1 MLSLY
6 FCSSNLAYVMAEKP
20 RVKITITFPDGR
32 TREGTAWETTPMDVA
47 KEISKSLSERVVI
60 AKV

>member
-1 MLSLY
+1 
-6 FCSSNLAYVMAEKP
+6 MAEKP

-47 KEISKSLSERVVI
+47 KEISRSLSERVVI
-60 AKV
+60 AKVWNALK